1 MAVKALEE
9 VELPGA
15 GRGSVAVC
23 IPVTGALDMLYRC
36 IRSVAE
42 HTPGDVPVVIVDRAP
57 TDPALER
64 FLSDLD
70 RRFRLIQLSGSLGE
84 ATLANAALDAT
95 GKADCVLL
103 ASHAVVF
110 EGWLERLSEVG
121 RSDTT
126 VATASA
132 LGNNAGLLSVAG
144 PYEPLPAHLGL
155 ERLAADIAASSP
167 RLLPR
172 IPTAD
177 GHCIWI
183 SRAALELAGPLDESF
198 MRLRSAVIDFA
209 QRCVLHGLVN
219 LAADDVFVPSVMPEL
234 SAEGSPLPLGED
246 RHLLERRYPY
256 LGQALEESPSPVFSQ
271 SISAARRALG
281 KLSVTIDAR
290 ILRGSV
296 SGPQAETLELIE
308 ALHRTGRVDV
318 RVLLDPA
325 AGGDDALAALDRMPS
340 VERLY
345 PDDVGPGLERS
356 AIVHRPY
363 QVTSAEDLELLP
375 RLGERVVITHLDLI
389 AFHNPGYV
397 GSFERWS
404 QFRRVTRQAL
414 ALADQ
419 VIFLSRH
426 AADDAIREGLL
437 DPAHARVIPMEVN
450 RQPEPGEQRRPA
462 DGPDGHFL
470 LCIGN
475 DFRHKN
481 RMFAL
486 RLLEELRERGWDGRL
501 VLAGA
506 HVGHGSSRGDEA
518 AFLAARRTLSDAVHE
533 LPSVSEPEKAWLY
546 ANAAA
551 VVYPTV
557 YEGFGLIPFE
567 AAAAGTPCL
576 FAPQASLGEVLPC
589 EAATLV
595 PWDAEASAERVEP
608 LLRDG
613 PERSRHIELIATAAR
628 AMHDWD
634 SIGTELL
641 ETYEQTTQQP
651 FREASALAADAKAR
665 EAELVKWVGL
675 EENMGEL
682 VGADAYLPAD
692 VQRALLSVATRKR
705 LRRPLFWLLRVFY
718 RFGYRARR
726 RKA

>member
-1 MAVKALEE
+1 MAVKVLEQ
-9 VELPGA
+9 VELPA
-15 GRGSVAVC
+15 VDRGSVAVC
-23 IPVTGALDMLYRC
+23 IPVAGALEMLYRC
-36 IRSVAE
+36 IRSVAD
-42 HTPGDVPVVIVDRAP
+42 HTPQDVPVVITDQAP
-57 TDPALER
+57 ADPVLER
-64 FLSDLD
+64 FLSELD
-70 RRFRLIQLSGSLGE
+70 RRFRFLQLDHSPGE
-84 ATLANAALDAT
+84 VALANAALDAT
-95 GKADCVLL
+95 AKADCVLL

-110 EGWLERLSEVG
+110 EGWLERLSEAG

-132 LGNNAGLLSVAG
+132 LGNNAGLLSVPG
-144 PYEPLPAHLGL
+144 PYEPLPADVSL
-155 ERLAADIAASSP
+155 ERLAADIATSSP
-167 RLLPR
+167 RMLPR

-177 GHCIWI
+177 GHCVWI
-183 SRAALELAGPLDESF
+183 SRAALELAGPLDPSLG
-198 MRLRSAVIDFA
+198 RLRSAVIDFA
-209 QRCVLHGLVN
+209 QRCLLHGLVN
-219 LAADDVFVPSVMPEL
+219 VAADDLFVPSVMPEL
-234 SAEGSPLPLGED
+234 SAEGGALSLGDD
-246 RHLLERRYPY
+246 RQLLERRYPY
-256 LGQALEESPSPVFSQ
+256 LRQALEEPPSPSFSQ

-290 ILRGSV
+290 ILRGST
-296 SGPQAETLELIE
+296 SGPQAETLELIA
-308 ALHRTGRVDV
+308 ALHRADQVDV
-318 RVLLDPA
+318 RVLLDPEV
-325 AGGDDALAALDRMPS
+325 GGDVLAVLDRMPS

-345 PDDVGPGLERS
+345 PNDVGPRLERS
-356 AIVHRPY
+356 AIAHRPY

-375 RLGERVVITHLDLI
+375 RLGERVVITHLDMI

-419 VIFLSRH
+419 VIFLSEH
-426 AADDAIREGLL
+426 AAHDAIREGLL
-437 DPAHARVIPMEVN
+437 DPTRARVIPMAVN
-450 RQPEPGEQRRPA
+450 RGSERREQRRPA
-462 DGPDGHFL
+462 AAPEDPFL

-481 RMFAL
+481 RLFAV
-486 RLLEELRERGWDGRL
+486 RLLEKLRERGWDGRL

-518 AFLAARRTLSDAVHE
+518 AYLAVRRTLSDAVHE
-533 LPSVSEPEKAWLY
+533 LASVSEPEKTWLY

-576 FAPQASLGEVLPC
+576 FAAQASLAEVLPS

-595 PWDAEASAERVEP
+595 PWDPEASAERVEP

-613 PERSRHIELIATAAR
+613 PERSRHIDLIATAAR
-628 AMHDWD
+628 AMHDWG
-634 SIGTELL
+634 SIGTALL
-641 ETYEQTTQQP
+641 ETYEQATRQP
-651 FREASALAADAKAR
+651 FREASALAADAETR

-682 VGADAYLPAD
+682 VGPDAYLPPD

-705 LRRPLFWLLRVFY
+705 LRRPLFALLRVLY
-718 RFGYRARR
+718 RLGYCARR

>member
-1 MAVKALEE
+1 
-9 VELPGA
+9 
-15 GRGSVAVC
+15 
-23 IPVTGALDMLYRC
+23 
-36 IRSVAE
+36 
-42 HTPGDVPVVIVDRAP
+42 VPVLVADQAP
-57 TDPALER
+57 ADPALAQFLSELDPR
-64 FLSDLD
+64 FLLV
-70 RRFRLIQLSGSLGE
+70 QLEDSPGE
-84 ATLANAALDAT
+84 VALANAALDAA

-110 EGWLERLSEVG
+110 DGWLERLGDAG

-126 VATASA
+126 IATASA
-132 LGNNAGLLSVAG
+132 LGNNAGLVSVPG
-144 PYEPLPAHLGL
+144 PFEPLPADVGL
-155 ERLAADIAASSP
+155 ERLAADIAAASP
-167 RLLPR
+167 RAVPR
-172 IPTAD
+172 VPTAD
-177 GHCIWI
+177 GHAVWI
-183 SRAALELAGPLDESF
+183 SRAALELAGPLDASLV
-198 MRLRSAVIDFA
+198 RLRSAVIDFA
-209 QRCVLHGLVN
+209 QRCLLHGLVN
-219 LAADDVFVPSVMPEL
+219 VVADDVFVPSLMPEL
-234 SAEGSPLPLGED
+234 SAKGGALSLGED
-246 RHLLERRYPY
+246 TDLVERRYPY
-256 LGQALEESPSPVFSQ
+256 LRQALEGPQSPPYSRSL
-271 SISAARRALG
+271 SAARRALG

-290 ILRGSV
+290 ILRGSI

-308 ALHRTGRVDV
+308 ALAKAGHVQV

-325 AGGDDALAALDRMPS
+325 VGRDALAALDRMPS

-345 PDDVGPGLERS
+345 PNDVGPALERS

-397 GSFERWS
+397 GSFERWA
-404 QFRRVTRQAL
+404 QFRRVTRQSL

-419 VIFLSRH
+419 VIFLSEH
-426 AADDAIREGLL
+426 AARDAIREGLVEP
-437 DPAHARVIPMEVN
+437 DRARVIAMAVG
-450 RQPEPGEQRRPA
+450 RRPGQSEQRRPSGA
-462 DGPDGHFL
+462 PDGAFL

-481 RMFAL
+481 RLFAL
-486 RLLEELRERGWDGRL
+486 RLLEALRERGWDGRL

-506 HVGHGSSRGDEA
+506 HVGHGSSRGEEA
-518 AFLAARRTLSDAVHE
+518 AYLATRPDLAGAVHE

-576 FAPQASLGEVLPC
+576 FADQASLGEVLPA

-595 PWDAEASAERVEP
+595 PWDPEASAERVEA

-613 PERSRHIELIATAAR
+613 PERDRHIELVTQAAR
-628 AMHDWD
+628 ATHDWE
-634 SIGTELL
+634 SIGAALL
-641 ETYEQTTQQP
+641 ETYEQAARQP
-651 FREASALAADAKAR
+651 YREAAVLAADAEAR

-675 EENMGEL
+675 QENMGEL
-682 VGADAYLPAD
+682 VGPDAYLPPD

-705 LRRPLFWLLRVFY
+705 LRRPLFALLRAFY
-718 RFGYRARR
+718 RLGYRARR
-726 RKA
+726 R